1 MRTAA
6 RLRTDD
12 IRGDFAE
19 AVLAGLGAK
28 PKSIPSR
35 FFYDTR
41 GSELF
46 EQITELEE
54 YYPTRAEIALLES
67 HAEEIAAL
75 VGPSVCL
82 IEFGSGSSRK
92 TDRLIEA
99 LPALGGYV
107 PIDISDSALAGAS
120 ARLRTRFPRLPVTPV
135 HGDFSGGLQLP
146 RAARP
151 LKKLGFFPG
160 STIGNFTRSEA
171 QDFLRRCRALLGAKS
186 AFVVGVDLKKSTSIL
201 LPAYNDRLGVTAAF
215 NLNLLERINRELG
228 GTFEP
233 GGFAHEAIYNDEHG
247 RIEMHIRSLSNQS
260 IEVLGELFDFA
271 EGETIHTENSHKYT
285 VEEFQELAR
294 GAGWQPRQVWTG
306 QAGLFSVHYLVPMVA
321 CAASA

>member
-1 MRTAA
+1 MRAAA
-6 RLRTDD
+6 RLETRD
-12 IRGDFAE
+12 IRSDFAE
-19 AVLAGLGAK
+19 AVLTGLRAK

-35 FFYDTR
+35 FFYDAS

-46 EQITELEE
+46 EKITELEE

-67 HAEEIAAL
+67 HADEIAELA
-75 VGPSVCL
+75 GPGVCL

-99 LPALGGYV
+99 LGSLGCYV

-120 ARLRTRFPRLPVTPV
+120 ARLAERFPELPVMPV
-135 HGDFSGGLQLP
+135 HGDFTGCLQLP
-146 RAARP
+146 KTARP
-151 LKKLGFFPG
+151 MKKLGFFPG
-160 STIGNFTRSEA
+160 STIGNFTHEEA
-171 QDFLRRCRALLGAKS
+171 QEFLRRCRALLGAKS
-186 AFVVGVDLKKSTSIL
+186 AFVVGVDLKKDTGIL

-215 NLNLLERINRELG
+215 NLNLLARINRELG
-228 GTFEP
+228 GAFEP
-233 GGFAHEAIYNDEHG
+233 DGFAHEAIYNDEQG

-260 IEVLGELFDFA
+260 IEVLGEIFDFMD
-271 EGETIHTENSHKYT
+271 GETIHTENSHKYT

-306 QAGLFSVHYLVPMVA
+306 EAGLFSVHYLVPIAA
-321 CAASA
+321 CSAA